1 MNTILFLSS
10 LADRSFNDIMQYPVM
25 PWIIADYTSPSLGE
39 HQTVT
44 DTLTLYIYSPG
55 LHLKDFGSRG
65 GGGILGIWN
74 NYLGGGL
81 RLISANS

>member
-44 DTLTLYIYSPG
+44 ALTLYIYSPG
-55 LHLKDFGSRG
+55 LHLKDFGWV
-65 GGGILGIWN
+65 GGGISGIWW
-74 NYLGGGL
+74 
-81 RLISANS
+81 